1 MRRYPSS
8 VQAICPDELAVK
20 SALEKFADVL
30 MPQDAEE
37 PILAPRPRA
46 ALFEWMTEIRLADEL
61 AAAGLKPRRTALLY
75 GPPGCGKTTWAHHF
89 AARLGLP
96 LACVRSESLID
107 KYLGATGGNIGQ
119 LFDAMSKTEGKAVVF
134 FDEVDAL
141 GGRRMNDQGASVE
154 RANSLN
160 VLLRRIERFNG
171 IALAATNRQDFLDP
185 ALWRRFEMQISIDLP
200 GPDERFAI
208 IRRYAAP
215 FEPPDEDV
223 DLLVQFTDGASPALL
238 RALME
243 GVKRALIVGP
253 KSGRAIGDPVSAF
266 VPVIAAVAPAPE
278 YTPPPLWAS
287 SYATV
292 AREVRAPEYTPPPL
306 WASPDAVRAL
316 AGITWPM
323 PRGGTS

>member
-1 MRRYPSS
+1 
-8 VQAICPDELAVK
+8 
-20 SALEKFADVL
+20 
-30 MPQDAEE
+30 MPHEAEE
-37 PILAPRPRA
+37 PILAPGPRA
-46 ALFEWMTEIRLADEL
+46 ALFEWMTEIRLADDL

-96 LACVRSESLID
+96 LACIRSESLID
-107 KYLGATGGNIGQ
+107 RWLGATGSNIGQ
-119 LFDAMSKTEGKAVVF
+119 LFDAMSKTEGKVVVF
-134 FDEVDAL
+134 FDEVDAI

-185 ALWRRFEMQISIDLP
+185 ALWRRFDMQISIDLP

-215 FEPPDEDV
+215 YEPTDEDV
-223 DLLVQFTDGASPALL
+223 DMLVTMTEGASPALL

-243 GVKRALIVGP
+243 GMKRALVVGP
-253 KSGRAIGDPVSAF
+253 RTGRSVDDPVSFFA
-266 VPVIAAVAPAPE
+266 PIIAATAPAPE
-278 YTPPPLWAS
+278 Y
-287 SYATV
+287 V
-292 AREVRAPEYTPPPL
+292 PPPL
-306 WASPDAVRAL
+306 WASPDAVMAL
-316 AGITWPM
+316 GAMVWPM
-323 PRGGTS
+323 RRAS

>member
-8 VQAICPDELAVK
+8 VQAIRPDELTVK

-30 MPQDAEE
+30 MPQEAEE
-37 PILAPRPRA
+37 PILAPGPRA
-46 ALFEWMTEIRLADEL
+46 ALFEWMTEIRLADDL
-61 AAAGLKPRRTALLY
+61 AAAGLRPRRTALLF

-96 LACVRSESLID
+96 LACVRSENLVAS
-107 KYLGATGGNIGQ
+107 YLGQTGQNIGQ
-119 LFDAMSKTEGKAVVF
+119 LFDAMSKTEGKTVIF
-134 FDEVDAL
+134 FDEVDSL
-141 GGRRMNDQGASVE
+141 GGMRMNDQGASVE

-185 ALWRRFEMQISIDLP
+185 ALWRRFDMQISIDLP
-200 GPDERFAI
+200 GADERFAI
-208 IRRYAAP
+208 IKRYAAP
-215 FEPPDEDV
+215 FEPPDDDV
-223 DLLVQFTDGASPALL
+223 DLLVDLTDGASPALL

-243 GVKRALIVGP
+243 GVKRTLIVGP
-253 KSGRAIGDPVSAF
+253 KVGRAIDDPVAAF
-266 VPVIAAVAPAPE
+266 APVIAAVAP
-278 YTPPPLWAS
+278 
-287 SYATV
+287 
-292 AREVRAPEYTPPPL
+292 APEYTPPPL

-323 PRGGTS
+323 PKGGTS

>member
-1 MRRYPSS
+1 MNRYPRKMDR
-8 VQAICPDELAVK
+8 VDGIEVK
-20 SALEKFADVL
+20 TALEKFADVL
-30 MPQDAEE
+30 MPQEAEE
-37 PILAPRPRA
+37 PILASGPRA

-119 LFDAMSKTEGKAVVF
+119 LFDAMSKTEGKVVVF

-171 IALAATNRQDFLDP
+171 IALAATNRQDFLDS
-185 ALWRRFEMQISIDLP
+185 ALWRRFDMQISIDLP
-200 GPDERFAI
+200 GADERFAI
-208 IRRYAAP
+208 IKRYAAP

-223 DLLVQFTDGASPALL
+223 DLLVELTSGASPALL
-238 RALME
+238 RTLME
-243 GVKRALIVGP
+243 GVKRTLIVGP
-253 KSGRAIGDPVSAF
+253 KIGRKIDDPVSVFAS
-266 VPVIAAVAPAPE
+266 VVAAVAPSPE
-278 YTPPPLWAS
+278 Y
-287 SYATV
+287 
-292 AREVRAPEYTPPPL
+292 EPPPL

-316 AGITWPM
+316 AGITWPIPKARM
-323 PRGGTS
+323 S

>member
-8 VQAICPDELAVK
+8 AQAVRPDELAVK

-30 MPQDAEE
+30 MPQEAEE
-37 PILAPRPRA
+37 PILAPGPRA

-96 LACVRSESLID
+96 LACVRSESLINS
-107 KYLGATGGNIGQ
+107 YLGSTGQNIGQ
-119 LFDAMSKTEGKAVVF
+119 LFDAMSKTEGKVVIF

-141 GGRRMNDQGASVE
+141 GARRLNDQGASVE

-185 ALWRRFEMQISIDLP
+185 ALWRRFDMQISIDLP

-208 IRRYAAP
+208 IKRYAAP
-215 FEPPDEDV
+215 FEPPDDDV
-223 DLLVQFTDGASPALL
+223 DVLADLTSGASPALL

-243 GVKRALIVGP
+243 GVKRTLIVGP
-253 KSGRAIGDPVSAF
+253 KIGRPINDPATIFATV
-266 VPVIAAVAPAPE
+266 VAAVAPAPE
-278 YTPPPLWAS
+278 YEPPPLWQPG
-287 SYATV
+287 V
-292 AREVRAPEYTPPPL
+292 AQTLTDLEWPIPRE
-306 WASPDAVRAL
+306 
-316 AGITWPM
+316 
-323 PRGGTS
+323 GGA

>member
-1 MRRYPSS
+1 MNRHSS
-8 VQAICPDELAVK
+8 PGPRHSDEAAVK
-20 SALEKFADVL
+20 SVLEKFADIL
-30 MPQDAEE
+30 MPQEAEE
-37 PILAPRPRA
+37 PILAPGPRA
-46 ALFEWMTEIRLADEL
+46 ALFEWMTEIRLASEL

-119 LFDAMSKTEGKAVVF
+119 LFDAMSKTEGKVIVF

-171 IALAATNRQDFLDP
+171 IALAATNRQDFLDS
-185 ALWRRFEMQISIDLP
+185 ALWRRFDMQISIDLP
-200 GPDERFAI
+200 GADERFAI
-208 IRRYAAP
+208 IKRYAAP
-215 FEPPDEDV
+215 FEPPDEDI
-223 DLLVQFTDGASPALL
+223 DLLVELTSGASPALL

-243 GVKRALIVGP
+243 GVKRTLIVGP
-253 KSGRAIGDPVSAF
+253 KTGREVNDAAVVFAT
-266 VPVIAAVAPAPE
+266 VVAAVAPAPE
-278 YTPPPLWAS
+278 YEPPPLWADG
-287 SYATV
+287 
-292 AREVRAPEYTPPPL
+292 L
-306 WASPDAVRAL
+306 NAL
-316 AGITWPM
+316 ITTLSDFTWPM
-323 PRGGTS
+323 PRKGSA